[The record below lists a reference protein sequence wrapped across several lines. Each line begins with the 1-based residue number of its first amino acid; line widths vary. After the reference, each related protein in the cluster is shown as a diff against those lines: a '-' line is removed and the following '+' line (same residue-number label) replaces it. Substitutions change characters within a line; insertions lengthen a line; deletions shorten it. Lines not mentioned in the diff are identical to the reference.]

1 MYKLRP
7 DDFEWLEEERN
18 KAEAAKARL
27 AKKLAEQ
34 QAAANTEK

>member
-18 KAEAAKARL
+18 KAEAAKARIL
-27 AKKLAEQ
+27 KKQEQ
-34 QAAANTEK
+34 QQSVSSQ